1 MAARTRGLEDLFGG
15 SDWRMSLGER
25 AAVEGLLSCLK
36 PAVSI
41 EIGTLRGGSLT
52 AVSSHSGVVHSFDL
66 IRDPAITPERFPN
79 VIFHEGDS
87 HRLLGEALEEL
98 ARAGTN
104 VDFALVDGD
113 HSARGIQQDL
123 QDLLD
128 SPAVGHTVILLHD
141 TLNERV
147 RAGLTNVDFGREK
160 VTHVELD
167 FVVGQL
173 WDGGPFDHDLWG
185 GLGLL
190 VTGWDPGTAVREGA
204 RPRYDAVQVYS
215 TFRQSVIA
223 GGGAMDARYGEVHR
237 LEGQIEDLRR
247 STHLMERSLSWRI
260 TAPLRRLKTLLRR

>member
-25 AAVEGLLSCLK
+25 AAVEGVLSCLK
-36 PAVSI
+36 PAVSV
-41 EIGTLRGGSLT
+41 EIGTLRGGSLAT
-52 AVSSHSGVVHSFDL
+52 VSSHSGVVHCFDL
-66 IRDPAITPERFPN
+66 SRDPAITAERFPN

-87 HRLLGEALEEL
+87 HRLLGETLEEL

-113 HSARGIQQDL
+113 HSARGIRQDL

-128 SPAVGHTVILLHD
+128 SQAVGHTVILVHD
-141 TLNERV
+141 ALNERV
-147 RAGLTNVDFGREK
+147 RAGLANVDFGREK

-173 WDGGPFDHDLWG
+173 WDGGAFDHDLWG
-185 GLGLL
+185 GLGLV
-190 VTGWDPGTAVREGA
+190 VTGRDLVAPVRGGA

-215 TFRQSVIA
+215 TFRHAVTS
-223 GGGAMDARYGEVHR
+223 GGAVDAPYGEIHR
-237 LEGQIEDLRR
+237 LEGQMDDTRR
-247 STHLMERSLSWRI
+247 SMYLMERSLSWRI
-260 TAPLRRLKTLLRR
+260 TAPLRRLKTLVRH